1 MAVRFDKTLG
11 RTVLFSVAV
20 VSFIIAVY
28 QTILQN
34 SIGRNYTLYMVSFVC
49 VMWFRYLGLNDKK
62 EPAQDAPATAADA
75 LPRKKGKPAASRGK
89 SKRRK

>member
-1 MAVRFDKTLG
+1 MAFRFDKSLG

-34 SIGRNYTLYMVSFVC
+34 SIGKNYTWYMVSFVC
-49 VMWFRYLGLNDKK
+49 VMWFRYLGLDDKAAAK
-62 EPAQDAPATAADA
+62 DTPAPHAAAAPKAGA
-75 LPRKKGKPAASRGK
+75 KPTASRPKG
-89 SKRRK
+89 KRRK

>member
-1 MAVRFDKTLG
+1 MAFRFDKSLG

-49 VMWFRYLGLNDKK
+49 VMWFRYLGLDKK
-62 EPAQDAPATAADA
+62 DAPDDTPATRTGTPSKTGA
-75 LPRKKGKPAASRGK
+75 KPAPSKPKA
-89 SKRRK
+89 KRRK

>member
-1 MAVRFDKTLG
+1 MAFRFDKSLG

-28 QTILQN
+28 QTILLN

-49 VMWFRYLGLNDKK
+49 VMWFRYLGLDKK
-62 EPAQDAPATAADA
+62 DTPEDTP
-75 LPRKKGKPAASRGK
+75 ASRSGTPPKAGVK
-89 SKRRK
+89 SASRRSKAKRRK

>member
-1 MAVRFDKTLG
+1 MAFRVDKSLG

-34 SIGRNYTLYMVSFVC
+34 SIGKNYTLYMVSFVC
-49 VMWFRYLGLNDKK
+49 VMWFRYLGLDKK
-62 EPAQDAPATAADA
+62 ETPEDAAATHSGATPKA
-75 LPRKKGKPAASRGK
+75 GTKPAASRPK
-89 SKRRK
+89 TKRRK

>member
-1 MAVRFDKTLG
+1 MAFRFDKSLG

-34 SIGRNYTLYMVSFVC
+34 SIGKNYTLYMVSFVC
-49 VMWFRYLGLNDKK
+49 VMWFRYLGLDTK
-62 EPAQDAPATAADA
+62 TAAKDTPV
-75 LPRKKGKPAASRGK
+75 PRSGTATKAGAKPAANRPKG
-89 SKRRK
+89 KRRK

>member
-1 MAVRFDKTLG
+1 MAFRFDKSLG

-34 SIGRNYTLYMVSFVC
+34 SIGKNYELYMVSFVC
-49 VMWFRYLGLNDKK
+49 VMWFRYLGLDDKAATK
-62 EPAQDAPATAADA
+62 DTPATRPGTAAKVGA
-75 LPRKKGKPAASRGK
+75 KSVASKSK

>member
-1 MAVRFDKTLG
+1 MAFRFDKSLG

-20 VSFIIAVY
+20 VTFIIAVY

-49 VMWFRYLGLNDKK
+49 VMWFRYLGLDKK
-62 EPAQDAPATAADA
+62 DTPEEVSTTRTGTSSKTGARSAPGRPKA
-75 LPRKKGKPAASRGK
+75 
-89 SKRRK
+89 KRRK